1 MYKDIKKCRVCGND
15 DLAPIIDLGE
25 QYLTGVFPKSKNQNI
40 TKGPLELVKCK
51 EDSSGKSC
59 GLVQLRQ
66 SYDANEMYGWNY
78 GYRSALNKSMVEH
91 LHNKVNKI
99 LRFLPIQKD
108 DIVID
113 IGSNDCTL
121 LRAYPKDK
129 AILTGIDP
137 AADKFRQYYPD
148 YIHLISDYFSD
159 IAYKNVFGSKKAKI
173 ITSIAMFYDLENPL
187 EFMQQI
193 REILDD
199 NGIWVFEQS
208 YLPAMLSQTA
218 YDTICHEHVEYY
230 CLKQIFWMTKKVG
243 FKIVDVEFNQ
253 VNGGSFSVIVTK
265 SGSNIMANPKLVEN
279 VLAKEN
285 HERYNTLYP
294 YEDFKSRVQKHKEE
308 LISFVGRINAENK
321 KILGYGA
328 STKGNVILQYCGI
341 TESQIPYIAEINE
354 DKFGCFTPGTNIPI
368 ISEKEA
374 KKMKPDYFLVL
385 PWHFKENI
393 LIREKVFLQHG
404 GGLIM
409 PLPQIEILEK

>member
-193 REILDD
+193 WEILDD

-243 FKIVDVEFNQ
+243 FKIVDIEFNQ

>member
-15 DLAPIIDLGE
+15 DLVPIIDLGE
-25 QYLTGVFPKSKNQNI
+25 QYLTGVFPRSKNQNI

-51 EDSSGKSC
+51 EDSSRKSC

-91 LHNKVNKI
+91 LHSKVYKI
-99 LRFLPIQKD
+99 LHFLPIQKD

-121 LRAYPKDK
+121 LRAYPKGK

-137 AADKFRQYYPD
+137 AAEKFKQYYPD

-159 IAYKNVFGSKKAKI
+159 RAYKNVYGSRKAKI

-243 FKIVDVEFNQ
+243 FKIVDIEFNQ